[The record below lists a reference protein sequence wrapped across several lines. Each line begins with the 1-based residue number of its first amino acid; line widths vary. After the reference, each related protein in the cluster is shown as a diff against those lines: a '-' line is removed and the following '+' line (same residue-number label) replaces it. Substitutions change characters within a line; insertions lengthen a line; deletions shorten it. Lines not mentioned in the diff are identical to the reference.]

1 MRVLWRALGHFLAA
15 ATRERLSLQLEIVA
29 LRHQLSVYERRR
41 PRRFRLEPGD
51 RVLWTWLARHWP
63 EWRDRVRFVR
73 PRTVLEWQKR
83 RVRDHWRRKSEGL
96 PGRPAVDPEIRALI
110 RKISRANPSWG
121 SPRIVGELAKVG
133 IVVAKSTVEKYRV
146 HASGSP
152 SPTWRTFLETH
163 VKALV
168 SIDFFVVPTVR
179 FEILY
184 VLIVLAHERRSLV
197 HCNVTA
203 NPTAQWTAQQMVE
216 AFPFD
221 TAPRY
226 LIRDRDGI
234 YGAAFR
240 RRVLALDIE
249 DLLTAP
255 RSPWQNPC
263 AERLIGTLHR
273 ECINNV
279 VVLHERHLRIA
290 ASSPAPIATFTVAVA
305 FDDDFSRSHRL
316 RESLTTSACGA
327 GYIGQTNVY
336 RTAQDASDR

>member
-1 MRVLWRALGHFLAA
+1 MAQAPLSRPLAPQ
-15 ATRERLSLQLEIVA
+15 ERG
-29 LRHQLSVYERRR
+29 R
-41 PRRFRLEPGD
+41 
-51 RVLWTWLARHWP
+51 
-63 EWRDRVRFVR
+63 
-73 PRTVLEWQKR
+73 
-83 RVRDHWRRKSEGL
+83 

-163 VKALV
+163 VKDLV
-168 SIDFFVVPTVR
+168 SIDFVVVPTVR

-184 VLIVLAHERRSLV
+184 VLIVLAHERRRLV
-197 HCNVTA
+197 HFNVTA

-221 TAPRY
+221 SAPRY

-240 RRVLALDIE
+240 RRVRSLDIE
-249 DLLTAP
+249 EVLTAP
-255 RSPWQNPC
+255 RSPWQNPY
-263 AERLIGTLHR
+263 AERLIGTLRR
-273 ECINNV
+273 ECLDNV
-279 VVLHERHLRIA
+279 IVLHECHLRRVLRSYIDFYHQWRVHR
-290 ASSPAPIATFTVAVA
+290 SLEMDAPEHRRAQRPELGEVVEFPDVGGIQRHYERRAV
-305 FDDDFSRSHRL
+305 
-316 RESLTTSACGA
+316 
-327 GYIGQTNVY
+327 
-336 RTAQDASDR
+336 